1 MSASRENLLR
11 AQRQLDALHAA
22 CKAAG
27 IQGDARLE
35 AAEAAYLE
43 AKLQH
48 RRIQREKIAAGVGFA
63 VACAGVGVS
72 FELPA
77 WGVTAIFLGGVGAIA
92 LLTL

>member
-48 RRIQREKIAAGVGFA
+48 RRIQREKIAAGVP
-63 VACAGVGVS
+63 GVP
-72 FELPA
+72 LHY
-77 WGVTAIFLGGVGAIA
+77 
-92 LLTL
+92 